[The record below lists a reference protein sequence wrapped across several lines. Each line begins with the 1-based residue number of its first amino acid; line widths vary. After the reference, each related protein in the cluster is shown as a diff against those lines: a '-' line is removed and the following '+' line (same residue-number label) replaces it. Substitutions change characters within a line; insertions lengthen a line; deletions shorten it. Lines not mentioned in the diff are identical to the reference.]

1 MDNRALKWNVDVWF
15 AVAIMSDEMKVKSG
29 NVNETS

>member
-1 MDNRALKWNVDVWF
+1 MDNRALKWNVNVWF

-29 NVNETS
+29 SVNETS